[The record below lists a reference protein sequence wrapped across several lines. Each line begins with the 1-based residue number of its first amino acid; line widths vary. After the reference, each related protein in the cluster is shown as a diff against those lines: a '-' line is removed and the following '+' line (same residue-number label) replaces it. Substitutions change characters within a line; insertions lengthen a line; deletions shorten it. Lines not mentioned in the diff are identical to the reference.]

1 MLRTLS
7 LYLAN
12 LRARTAEETLDS
24 GEVTAKIR
32 ALCDAI
38 EHHGGGVVAQ
48 GSASE
53 RLQRTD
59 GDVVSPNVER

>member
-38 EHHGGGVVAQ
+38 EHHGAPMAV
-48 GSASE
+48 E
-53 RLQRTD
+53 EQRS
-59 GDVVSPNVER
+59 G